1 MENKH
6 TQGTF
11 YAKDGQIII
20 EETGKTIAVIPY
32 FDNESEEQKA
42 NQQLFAASLK
52 MLKTLQT
59 IKEEA
64 HKVLNDSIVKG
75 NVDTFQMLTFI
86 GGFSDIAS
94 AAIDKATK

>member
-1 MENKH
+1 MTNKH

-42 NQQLFAASLK
+42 NQQLFAAAPQL
-52 MLKTLQT
+52 L
-59 IKEEA
+59 E
-64 HKVLNDSIVKG
+64 VLNKINLALLLSSELDKSYWSK
-75 NVDTFQMLTFI
+75 
-86 GGFSDIAS
+86 IAQQ
-94 AAIDKATK
+94 AINKATK